1 MHRLPPDPMTRRS
14 LLLALALCASILAAS
29 VLSRLPPLAD
39 RPVPRALADTA
50 GTPAR
55 RVIPL
60 AAVLLLCACASL
72 PSLSGRTASRAIVD
86 EDTPLGR
93 AIAPLATRAP
103 GASGVRAL
111 PDPLDA
117 FAARMLLAK
126 TAARSLDVQ
135 YYIWRGDNTGLV
147 MLDAL
152 REAAG
157 RGVRVRLLLDDN
169 GIAGLDDALASLDA
183 LDGLEVRLFN
193 PFANRRVR
201 ALGYVTD
208 FSRVNRRMH
217 NKSFTADG
225 VATIVGGRNVG
236 DEYFGAGEGTL
247 FQDLDV
253 LAVGPVAAE
262 VSSAFDLY
270 WNSESAYPVASLARP
285 PDAKSRERLAQRF
298 SDARRSPRA
307 AAYGE
312 ALSRSPLVR
321 ELEDRELDLEWV
333 PVRLFTDDPAKTL
346 GKAGK
351 ADLLVER
358 LRAVVG
364 TARRETDLVSPYF
377 VPGEQGTRALVELVR
392 SGVRVRILTNS
403 LSATDVTAVH
413 AGYAKRREALVRGG
427 VRLYE
432 LRRDILSPGDP
443 SDGSGRRLFGGSS
456 AASLHAKT
464 FAVDRE
470 RVFVGSFNFD
480 PRSVSL
486 NTELGVVIESPRL
499 AAALSDGLDTRLD
512 AVAYEVVPA
521 QGPSGVEWIE
531 RNGGRETRLTR
542 EPETGV
548 FRRLGIGLMSVLP
561 IEWLL

>member
-1 MHRLPPDPMTRRS
+1 MKRPSRFRPRRGAALLAIAAPLLSACAGLPPQ
-14 LLLALALCASILAAS
+14 
-29 VLSRLPPLAD
+29 
-39 RPVPRALADTA
+39 
-50 GTPAR
+50 
-55 RVIPL
+55 
-60 AAVLLLCACASL
+60 
-72 PSLSGRTASRAIVD
+72 SGRTESHAIVD
-86 EDTPLGR
+86 NGDTSLGR
-93 AIAPLATRAP
+93 AVAPAAARAP
-103 GASGVRAL
+103 GASGVRPL

-117 FAARMLLAK
+117 FAARMVLAK
-126 TAARSLDVQ
+126 AATRSLDVQ
-135 YYIWRGDNTGLV
+135 YYIWRGDATGLV

-183 LDGLEVRLFN
+183 LDGVEVRLFN
-193 PFANRRVR
+193 PFANRRFR

-217 NKSFTADG
+217 NKSLTADG

-262 VSSAFDLY
+262 VSAAFDLY
-270 WNSESAYPVASLARP
+270 WNSASAYPIASLVRP
-285 PDAKSRERLAQRF
+285 PDAQTRERVMRQMAEALRT
-298 SDARRSPRA
+298 PRA
-307 AAYGE
+307 AVYGDAVLRAGLARDIAE
-312 ALSRSPLVR
+312 RR
-321 ELEDRELDLEWV
+321 LDLEWV
-333 PVRLFTDDPAKTL
+333 PVRLVTDDPGKTL
-346 GKAGK
+346 GKA
-351 ADLLVER
+351 AREELLVER
-358 LRAVVG
+358 LRTVIG
-364 TARRETDLVSPYF
+364 TARHEVDLVSPYF
-377 VPGEQGTRALVELVR
+377 VPGEQGTRSMVELAR
-392 SGVRVRILTNS
+392 GGTRVRVLTNS

-432 LRRDILSPGDP
+432 LRRDILVPGDP
-443 SDGSGRRLFGGSS
+443 AASPERRLFGGSS

-480 PRSVSL
+480 PRSVAL

-499 AAALSDGLDTRLD
+499 AAALSEGLDARLD
-512 AVAYEVVPA
+512 GAAYEVVPA
-521 QGPSGVEWIE
+521 ARGNGIEWIQ
-531 RNGGRETRLTR
+531 RNGDTELRLTR
-542 EPETGV
+542 EPSTGI
-548 FRRLGIGLMSVLP
+548 FRRLGVGLLSILP